1 MAWLSS
7 SSSKSHA
14 MEGKASQSDDATVLN
29 MASNS
34 KESALEA
41 GFSST
46 SVQERRLFFET
57 CWSSASVAGP
67 ESLAEHEFRLV
78 AVHMV
83 VFIGMLMS

>member
-34 KESALEA
+34 ESAFEA

-46 SVQERRLFFET
+46 CGQERRLFFEA